1 MVMPDAH
8 PDAHLPPNRS
18 RSSEGATKTITQHQ
32 DCLILQLTRGMLSLV
47 KFSTHDCSGCQ
58 AMAEYDAKTAQ
69 SLGLSFL
76 NVNMKNPES
85 YQRYRRILLHQHP
98 LRKNLELPTYIL
110 VEDPD
115 SHFRIKGEITGVLP
129 EADFQQ
135 RIQALLDSAT
145 VVSAPATS
153 QGGEP

>member
-1 MVMPDAH
+1 
-8 PDAHLPPNRS
+8 
-18 RSSEGATKTITQHQ
+18 
-32 DCLILQLTRGMLSLV
+32 MLALV
-47 KFSTHDCSGCQ
+47 KFSTHDCPACQ
-58 AMAEYDAKTAQ
+58 AMAEYDAKTAK

-98 LRKNLELPTYIL
+98 LRKNLQLPTYIL

-115 SHFRIKGEITGVLP
+115 SHFRSKGEITGVLP

-135 RIQALLDSAT
+135 RIRSLLDSAT
-145 VVSAPATS
+145 VVSDPANN
-153 QGGEP
+153 QGSEP

>member
-1 MVMPDAH
+1 
-8 PDAHLPPNRS
+8 
-18 RSSEGATKTITQHQ
+18 
-32 DCLILQLTRGMLSLV
+32 MLALV

-145 VVSAPATS
+145 VASVPAAS